1 MKLLQI
7 TSDNSKF
14 STIEFK
20 DGLNLIIGTKIDKD
34 KKETSNGV
42 GKTMSIQLIN
52 YLLAGQNKLLDQMLQ
67 NLTTSVTLQ
76 LKIKDEIHQI
86 SRDGKIISLDEEELK
101 LKDLKNFLNESV
113 GNDKFTFRDLFVR
126 FNRQSYEKATAQIL
140 TEEAFKNNAINAW
153 LLGLDIHYID
163 KKKELFNK
171 QHALK
176 QIIAYLK
183 ELQETV
189 NKEEIYEIKEEL
201 EKIEKDIEKFEIAED
216 YYQIKEE
223 ADELTLQLRD
233 SENRLSMLKRDLNL
247 REELIRVNKQEDVDI
262 SRVERIYNEAKFF
275 LDEKVIKHLE
285 AVKEFHNTLFENRKK
300 KAKEEIE
307 ILTREI
313 EIEKQRIESLDKER
327 SKLLQYLESK
337 GALEEYNKLLRYRD
351 ELKNK
356 LQDLEAKEKEKERYE
371 EEKQQL
377 KLEIDKFELE
387 LIKASKKMKSQF
399 ESLATKFRDIS
410 NKFYEKP
417 GYLDIDI
424 NPAMKAKY
432 VYKIDPKIQ
441 ADESSGIGMMKIF
454 IYDMLIYDLN
464 PDLIGFSSHDN
475 ILYDVVDE
483 RQIATALDYA
493 KENVSQYICSISDTK
508 FQGALEYVN
517 QVDKSDVILELNEH
531 NKLFGIDF

>member
-7 TSDNSKF
+7 TSDNPKF
-14 STIEFK
+14 STIKFK
-20 DGLNLIIGTKIDKD
+20 DGLNLIVGTKIDKD

-42 GKTMSIQLIN
+42 GKTISIQLIN
-52 YLLAGQNKLLDQMLQ
+52 YLLAGQNKLLDQVLQ
-67 NLTTSVTLQ
+67 DLTTSVTLQ
-76 LKIKDEIHQI
+76 LKIEDEIHQI
-86 SRDGKIISLDEEELK
+86 SRNGEIISLDDQKLRLRELK
-101 LKDLKNFLNESV
+101 EFLDKSV
-113 GNDKFTFRDLFVR
+113 NNDSFTFRDLFLR
-126 FNRQSYEKATAQIL
+126 FNRQSYEKATAQIS

-153 LLGLDIHYID
+153 LLGLDISYIE
-163 KKKELFNK
+163 KKKELYNK
-171 QHALK
+171 QEALK

-183 ELQETV
+183 ELQESV
-189 NKEEIYEIKEEL
+189 DKEEIYETKEEL
-201 EKIEKDIEKFEIAED
+201 DKIEKDIENFEIAED
-216 YYQIKEE
+216 YYQIKEK
-223 ADELTLQLRD
+223 ADELTLLLRD

-247 REELIRVNKQEDVDI
+247 REELISVNKQEDVDI
-262 SRVERIYNEAKFF
+262 SRVKRIYNEAKFF
-275 LDEKVIKHLE
+275 LDDKVIKHLE
-285 AVKEFHNTLFENRKK
+285 AVKEFHDTLFKNRKK
-300 KAKEEIE
+300 KAEEEIE
-307 ILTREI
+307 ILTKEI
-313 EIEKQRIESLDKER
+313 GIEKQRIESLDKER
-327 SKLLQYLESK
+327 SELLQYLESK

-356 LQDLEAKEKEKERYE
+356 LQDLEAKEKEKERYK

-387 LIKASKKMKSQF
+387 LIKESKKMKSKF

-410 NKFYEKP
+410 NEFYEKP

-424 NPAMKAKY
+424 NPTMKAKY

-454 IYDMLIYDLN
+454 IYDMLLYALN

-493 KENVSQYICSISDTK
+493 KENVRQYICSISDTK
-508 FQGALEYVN
+508 FQGALEYAN
-517 QVDKSDVILELNEH
+517 QVDKNDVILELNEH
-531 NKLFGIDF
+531 NKLFGINF

>member
-20 DGLNLIIGTKIDKD
+20 DGLNLIVGTKIDKD

-52 YLLAGQNKLLDQMLQ
+52 YLLAGQNKLLDQVLQ
-67 NLTTSVTLQ
+67 DLTTSVTLQ

-86 SRDGKIISLDEEELK
+86 SRNGKIVLLDERELK
-101 LKDLKNFLNESV
+101 LKGLKEFLNKSV
-113 GNDKFTFRDLFVR
+113 DNDRFTFRDLFVR
-126 FNRQSYEKATAQIL
+126 FNRQSYEKATAQIS

-163 KKKELFNK
+163 KKKELYNK
-171 QHALK
+171 QQALK

-201 EKIEKDIEKFEIAED
+201 EKIEKDIENFEIAED
-216 YYQIKEE
+216 YYQIKEKS
-223 ADELTLQLRD
+223 DELTLLLRN

-351 ELKNK
+351 ELKSK

>member
-7 TSDNSKF
+7 TSDNPKF
-14 STIEFK
+14 STIKFK
-20 DGLNLIIGTKIDKD
+20 DGLNLIVGTKIDKD

-52 YLLAGQNKLLDQMLQ
+52 YLLAGQNKLLDQVLQ
-67 NLTTSVTLQ
+67 DLTTSVTLQ
-76 LKIKDEIHQI
+76 LEIKDEIHQI
-86 SRDGKIISLDEEELK
+86 SRNGKIISLDEQELK
-101 LKDLKNFLNESV
+101 LKDLKEFLNKSV
-113 GNDKFTFRDLFVR
+113 DNDRFSFRDLFVR
-126 FNRQSYEKATAQIL
+126 FNRQSYEKATAQIS

-153 LLGLDIHYID
+153 LLGLDISYID
-163 KKKELFNK
+163 KKKELYNK
-171 QHALK
+171 QQALK

-189 NKEEIYEIKEEL
+189 NKEEIYETKEEL
-201 EKIEKDIEKFEIAED
+201 EKIEKDIENFEIAED
-216 YYQIKEE
+216 YYQIKEK
-223 ADELTLQLRD
+223 ADELTLLLRD

-275 LDEKVIKHLE
+275 LDDKVIKHLE

-307 ILTREI
+307 TLTKEI
-313 EIEKQRIESLDKER
+313 KIEKQQIESLDKER

-351 ELKNK
+351 ELKKK

-387 LIKASKKMKSQF
+387 LIKESKKMKSQF
-399 ESLATKFRDIS
+399 ESLAAKFRDIS

-493 KENVSQYICSISDTK
+493 KENVRQYICSISDTK

-517 QVDKSDVILELNEH
+517 KVNENDVILELNEH
-531 NKLFGIDF
+531 NKLFGVDF